1 MVHNGGS
8 VLRSSVCER
17 FFDPLLTVLERFVE
31 MAQENVGTDAGEAV
45 AFDSCPLTGV
55 VEL

>member
-17 FFDPLLTVLERFVE
+17 FFDPLLTVLKRFVE
-31 MAQENVGTDAGEAV
+31 MAQENVGARVSVTL
-45 AFDSCPLTGV
+45 SLSTV
-55 VEL
+55 VH